1 MATSVFLKNTLPP
14 LLQWKSGFIREV
26 ASLEEDNLII
36 FYYVYLK
43 AGLIRGV
50 AFHESGLIRGVVFGD
65 SGLIRGVAFG
75 DSGLIRGWPLVDW
88 CLTSSEQFFSYIQDE
103 RKILNATGLETRKG
117 GGLWWDWPYKR
128 GTTVI
133 TKIVGMEP
141 PPQSKDPIS
150 EGIDIIG

>member
-1 MATSVFLKNTLPP
+1 MA
-14 LLQWKSGFIREV
+14 
-26 ASLEEDNLII
+26 
-36 FYYVYLK
+36 
-43 AGLIRGV
+43 
-50 AFHESGLIRGVVFGD
+50 FGD

-75 DSGLIRGWPLVDW
+75 DSGLIREVVFGDNGLIRGWPLVDW